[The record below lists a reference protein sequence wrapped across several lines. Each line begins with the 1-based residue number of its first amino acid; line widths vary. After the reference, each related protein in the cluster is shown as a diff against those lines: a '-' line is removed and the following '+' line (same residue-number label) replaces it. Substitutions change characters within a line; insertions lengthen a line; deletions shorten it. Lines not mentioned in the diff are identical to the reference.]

1 MFSKLR
7 FFRNMTFQTRI
18 LTATLFLS
26 LFPALLLGS
35 VSSYLLIDSVQA
47 EVDKNHQMI
56 LKQIEYQLDA
66 FLSELK
72 VYSLQISEDLI
83 VRESFITGISREQF
97 QTTMSMIDTVKKYRS
112 VARIPFSVTLLYPQH
127 NQAYSTLNGPSSLRT
142 LYYPS
147 ILKEVSPKYTGIT
160 VITPNKY
167 PDQKNLLII
176 KPVSVENPIDGIVV
190 LQVDITKFYE
200 YLNQV
205 DIGSTGVFVIDGQGR
220 IVLSPQSEDIGT
232 RIPSTSVLYPYWNIP
247 DVISG
252 YSHSDNEDYSV
263 TTFKSVNNSW
273 TYLAV
278 TPSKELKWKAD
289 QIKRWTW
296 SIVAAVVFLW
306 GGVVYISYRKMY
318 SPIRRI
324 SLKLPVPPDKGED
337 SITAIDSFMSTMS
350 ETNERLTS
358 RLFEQLPLVQD
369 SMVLQLL
376 NGNLTES
383 EFLERMSQ
391 IGLTIHGEWYY
402 IGIVEVDALHEFRQ
416 MFWYKDR
423 TSMMIELS
431 TIIWRVC
438 SESYTCLT
446 VNPQPGQIVFL
457 ALSSRADMDSNEQ
470 IRRLGAEIREK
481 TRDQF
486 KFTATV
492 AIASAVCCLQE
503 IPHSYQKAQNLMN
516 YRHLLG
522 SDVTITCDDV
532 EQSEKIQSEDRIVTK
547 WYKRILSSVSEG
559 DIALAENQFN
569 QMFESL
575 PRHLPDFRMIQGMLT
590 YFIEELDHLMVQVQ
604 GHSLRELL
612 GFNPYTELYKQNT
625 LCFAQGWFSNTFFPA
640 LKQHLDSLS
649 KDKGHQIAEATV
661 KYIHEHFDQDFSL
674 QQIAGELGVSSSQ
687 LSRFFKQTMDMN
699 FVDYVLYYR
708 ISKAKE
714 WLVYSDMTI
723 KEIAD
728 RLRYTTTQNFT
739 RVFKQIT
746 GVPPGKYRSD
756 FRMDGR
762 RTGSGENKAAR

>member
-1 MFSKLR
+1 
-7 FFRNMTFQTRI
+7 MTFQTRM

-26 LFPALLLGS
+26 LFPAPLLGI
-35 VSSYLLIDSVQA
+35 VSSYLLIVSVQA

-56 LKQIEYQLDA
+56 LKQIEYQLNA

-72 VYSLQISEDLI
+72 VSSLQISEDLI
-83 VRESFITGISREQF
+83 VRESFIKGISREQF

-127 NQAYSTLNGPSSLRT
+127 NQVYSTLNGPSSLRT

-147 ILKEVSPKYTGIT
+147 IVKAVSPQYTGIT
-160 VITPNKY
+160 VITPNMY
-167 PDQKNLLII
+167 PNQKNLLII

-220 IVLSPQSEDIGT
+220 IVLSPHSEDIGT
-232 RIPSTSVLYPYWNIP
+232 RISSTSVLYPYWSNL
-247 DVISG
+247 DAISG
-252 YSHSDNEDYSV
+252 SSHLDNEDYSV
-263 TTFKSVNNSW
+263 TTFKSVTNSW

-278 TPSKELKWKAD
+278 TPSKELKLKAE

-324 SLKLPVPPDKGED
+324 SLKLPVPPDKGAD
-337 SITAIDSFMSTMS
+337 SITAIDSFMSAMS

-358 RLFEQLPLVQD
+358 RLFEQQPLVQN
-369 SMVLQLL
+369 SVILQLL

-383 EFLERMSQ
+383 ELLERMRQ
-391 IGLTIHGEWYY
+391 VDLTIHGKWYY
-402 IGIVEVDALHEFRQ
+402 IGIVEVDALHEFMQ
-416 MFWYKDR
+416 MYWHEDR

-431 TIIWRVC
+431 TIIWKVC

-457 ALSSRADMDSNEQ
+457 ALSSRADVDSNEQ
-470 IRRLGAEIREK
+470 IRKLGAEIREK

-492 AIASAVCCLQE
+492 AIASAVCGLQE

-516 YRHLLG
+516 YRYLLG

-532 EQSEKIQSEDRIVTK
+532 EQSEKIQPEDRITAK

-559 DIALAENQFN
+559 DITLAENQFKE
-569 QMFESL
+569 MLETL
-575 PRHLPDFRMIQGMLT
+575 PKHLPDFRMIQGMLT
-590 YFIEELDHLMVQVQ
+590 YFLEEVDQLMVEVQ
-604 GHSLRELL
+604 GHTLQELI
-612 GFNPYTELYKQNT
+612 GFNPYTELYEQNT
-625 LCFAQGWFSNTFFPA
+625 LCLAQGWFNNTFFPA
-640 LKQHLDSLS
+640 VKQHLDSLS
-649 KDKGHQIAEATV
+649 KDKGHQIAEATM

-687 LSRFFKQTMDMN
+687 LSRFFKQTMNVN

-714 WLVYSDMTI
+714 WLVYSDMSI

-756 FRMDGR
+756 FRLDARRAGGR
-762 RTGSGENKAAR
+762 ENEAAR